1 MRWKLLKRRFS
12 VSAPRVTV
20 RSHLPWPVR
29 WAVVALAMGF
39 SAALALWAFDVGR
52 ALSGGLDAGGREELQ
67 QVRAELARLKSAH
80 DDSQALA
87 NSADTMLKAERVTQ
101 ENLAARVKT
110 LEKQNAELANDLA
123 FFEKLMPAQG
133 GGKGLSVRGLQGGLE
148 RPGKLQFQLLVMQPQ
163 AARSAGEFRGRY
175 EVTLSGALD
184 GKPWVLA
191 GTAHTLVL
199 RQYQRLEGVIDFP
212 PAAVVKQLSVKVTD
226 VSGTVQAT
234 ETTRL

>member
-1 MRWKLLKRRFS
+1 M
-12 VSAPRVTV
+12 
-20 RSHLPWPVR
+20 
-29 WAVVALAMGF
+29 
-39 SAALALWAFDVGR
+39 
-52 ALSGGLDAGGREELQ
+52 
-67 QVRAELARLKSAH
+67 
-80 DDSQALA
+80 
-87 NSADTMLKAERVTQ
+87 
-101 ENLAARVKT
+101 
-110 LEKQNAELANDLA
+110 
-123 FFEKLMPAQG
+123 
-133 GGKGLSVRGLQGGLE
+133 RGLQGGLE